1 MDRIS
6 ALRNIEEALREFES
20 GDADLGSTERRV
32 VNVLRTY
39 ATEFDGDGDGGDADL
54 AAYCAAGDDPA
65 DGLVVVAPSP
75 EEAHVRVTDLLADA
89 GAVDVNVDSLDFEV
103 ERV

>member
-1 MDRIS
+1 MTRMDRIS

-39 ATEFDGDGDGGDADL
+39 ATEFGEDEADL
-54 AAYCAAGDDPA
+54 AAYRATGDDPA

-75 EEAHVRVTDLLADA
+75 AEARTRVTDLLDDADVADA
-89 GAVDVNVDSLDFEV
+89 DRLDFDV
-103 ERV
+103 DRL

>member
-39 ATEFDGDGDGGDADL
+39 ATEFAGDADI
-54 AAYCAAGDDPA
+54 AAYRAAGDDPA
-65 DGLVVVAPSP
+65 DGLVVVASSTA
-75 EEAHVRVTDLLADA
+75 EARARVTDLLADA
-89 GAVDVNVDSLDFEV
+89 DVAGADSLDFEV

>member
-39 ATEFDGDGDGGDADL
+39 ATEFSDEDDANL
-54 AAYCAAGDDPA
+54 AAYRAAGDDPA

-75 EEAHVRVTDLLADA
+75 AEARARVTALLDDA
-89 GAVDVNVDSLDFEV
+89 GVDDADRLDFEA
-103 ERV
+103 ERI

>member
-6 ALRNIEEALREFES
+6 ALRNIEEALSEFES
-20 GDADLGSTERRV
+20 GDVDLGSTERRV

-39 ATEFDGDGDGGDADL
+39 ATEFDGDGDGDGDL
-54 AAYCAAGDDPA
+54 AAYRAAGDDPA

-75 EEAHVRVTDLLADA
+75 EEARARVTDLLADA
-89 GAVDVNVDSLDFEV
+89 GVAGTDSLDIEV
-103 ERV
+103 ERI

>member
-20 GDADLGSTERRV
+20 GDADLRSTERRV

-39 ATEFDGDGDGGDADL
+39 ATEFDGDGDDADL
-54 AAYCAAGDDPA
+54 AAYRAAGADPA
-65 DGLVVVAPSP
+65 HGLVVVASSP
-75 EEAHVRVTDLLADA
+75 DEARARVTDLLTDS
-89 GAVDVNVDSLDFEV
+89 GVVNADSLDFEV